1 MSKSAWRVWSMMCDR
16 TWIVASFA
24 YSKKDVADAH
34 CAKLPVGYNFLKHEV
49 REELPGPEVL
59 VLDTIT

>member
-1 MSKSAWRVWSMMCDR
+1 MMCDR